1 MLPRRMQIKNEKS
14 SFEASGFPLFF
25 FEGGG
30 SNVCKPGDEI
40 NEREQWDKKS
50 NGVRNGK

>member
-1 MLPRRMQIKNEKS
+1 MKEQGAAQTDANKNEKS

-40 NEREQWDKKS
+40 NEREQWDKKE
-50 NGVRNGK
+50 K